1 MTLAVLR
8 LLGRASIALAL
19 GTLTP
24 AACQPASAAEPAV
37 TLHAG
42 LIPEQLG
49 KGTTIKFALTITP
62 PAGQFPAALRTIDVR
77 YPANLGLGTSNLGID
92 TCRAPILEAAGPP
105 GCPADSVMGYGS
117 GTVEVPFGS
126 EILYEQVRVTAF
138 MAPLRQGNI
147 GLLLYADGESP
158 VSAQLVF
165 PATVLPATAPFGG
178 DLTTMLPLISSVPEA
193 PDVAL
198 LNLTMTLGPNHIT
211 YYEYARHKKIAYHPR
226 GILLP
231 AAAPDTDSSSL
242 PNSPS
247 TTAHTPALR
256 RACRVLAVS
265 VACPQLGVSSR
276 SPTRPSSESTFAP
289 TPARSVP
296 ADDRPSQ
303 ARRRIASRARPP
315 PSWRARERGPKRE
328 AIRPRPAHNSLSVSG
343 CSRSITLWEPIYML
357 DRAAQRHL
365 ARPPRRREM
374 ARGTSPPIKWLP
386 V

>member
-231 AAAPDTDSSSL
+231 RRCPRHGFQFAAELAFNDGTHASAQTSVPCPRSERRL
-242 PNSPS
+242 PAARRLAGPR
-247 TTAHTPALR
+247 HTRAASQRLRLR
-256 RACRVLAVS
+256 R
-265 VACPQLGVSSR
+265 
-276 SPTRPSSESTFAP
+276 
-289 TPARSVP
+289 
-296 ADDRPSQ
+296 
-303 ARRRIASRARPP
+303 
-315 PSWRARERGPKRE
+315 
-328 AIRPRPAHNSLSVSG
+328 
-343 CSRSITLWEPIYML
+343 L
-357 DRAAQRHL
+357 DRSRLMIVQVE
-365 ARPPRRREM
+365 PED
-374 ARGTSPPIKWLP
+374 G
-386 V
+386 